1 MKNSCNSILYLHIL
15 QETYVGNKALTILSF
30 LFSLGVVFI
39 LIVLSAVFYATEA
52 AYLAASKAKLHTL
65 EKQGYTKAGL
75 VKKLKEKMEKV
86 IGTLLIC
93 NNLVNILSSALAT
106 SILLQLAGE
115 SGVVYATIIMTILIV
130 IFAEVVPKFY
140 AMRRAESYAMGM
152 APVLKLLIRFLSPIT
167 GLFEFI
173 ARIVLRLFG
182 VKIAP
187 GHMLSGTVE
196 ELRGIIDMHGG
207 DEEAIE
213 ERAMLHSILDLGNVN
228 VEEIMV
234 HRKDVKMINLD
245 DTVEKIIAEIVASHH
260 TRLPIWQGN
269 PDNIVGTIHA
279 KSFLKLVTEETLYN
293 KSLSQD
299 DILSFA
305 KKPWFIPETT
315 TLFEQLQ
322 AFRKRREHM
331 ALVVDEYGALQG
343 IVTLEDIIEE
353 IVGDI
358 DDEYDPDKTGFWQSA
373 NGEVFAVGATTIRD
387 LNRQYG
393 WSLPDNEAATI
404 AGLLMYETR
413 SIPQIGQTFKIKNF
427 RIKVLRRVRN
437 QITLVKIIP

>member
-1 MKNSCNSILYLHIL
+1 MTVSLLI
-15 QETYVGNKALTILSF
+15 
-30 LFSLGVVFI
+30 SLGTVLFLV
-39 LIVLSAVFYATEA
+39 VLSALFSGTEA
-52 AYLAASKAKLHTL
+52 AYLAASKAKLHNL
-65 EKQGYTKAGL
+65 EKQGYIKAGL
-75 VKKLKEKMEKV
+75 VKRLKGHMEQV

-93 NNLVNILSSALAT
+93 NNLVNILASALAT
-106 SILLQLAGE
+106 SILLGLVGE
-115 SGVVYATIIMTILIV
+115 GAVVYATLIMTIIIV

-140 AMRRAESYAMGM
+140 AMRRAESYAIGVSG
-152 APVLKLLIRFLSPIT
+152 PLNILIKVLRPLTL
-167 GLFEFI
+167 LFEL
-173 ARIVLRLFG
+173 IVRNTLRLFG
-182 VKIAP
+182 LKVTP
-187 GHMLSGTVE
+187 GHMLSSTVE
-196 ELRGIIDMHGG
+196 ELRGIIDMHGD

-213 ERAMLHSILDLGNVN
+213 ERAMLHSILDLGKVN

-245 DTVEKIIAEIVASHH
+245 DSVEKIISEIVASYH
-260 TRLPIWQGN
+260 TRLPLWQGN

-279 KSFLKLVTEETLYN
+279 KSFLKLVNEEVLHQKN
-293 KSLSQD
+293 IRQED
-299 DILSFA
+299 VLSFA

-322 AFRKRREHM
+322 AFRRRREHM

-358 DDEYDPDKTGFWQSA
+358 DDEYDPNKTGFWQTRP
-373 NGEVFAVGATTIRD
+373 GEVFAVGATTIRD
-387 LNRQYG
+387 LNRHYG

-404 AGLLMYETR
+404 AGLIMHESR
-413 SIPQIGQTFKIKNF
+413 SIPQIGQTFKIKTF

-437 QITLVKIIP
+437 QITLVKILA